1 MSGGDILVMGTIGV
15 LFLGAMVLAFFD
27 KEAREQRRRD
37 LAPVKRRS

>member
-1 MSGGDILVMGTIGV
+1 MIVVGIMCA